1 MDKKKA
7 EPKDHEI
14 RNFILRT
21 LLYFVVFFLLMYL
34 YSYVGVNGSH
44 FIYNEF

>member
-1 MDKKKA
+1 MIDKN
-7 EPKDHEI
+7 KDPQKHQV
-14 RNFILRT
+14 RNFILKT
-21 LLYFVVFFLLMYL
+21 LFYFVIIFMLVYL